1 MTYIIVN
8 KFDGTVVGLDGCHL
22 INTLDLSPEGQ
33 QLMAEW
39 DASGS
44 DAVASELA
52 EHGKELKRVLGNCGF
67 GDLTYGNTMAFSPEA
82 LREEFQAMVDA
93 KMWDENDPIP
103 ARALKFTDDEL
114 DAFGSYILAQDYI
127 WNVYNEELKSNI
139 GSFIAEVLNEEVK

>member
-1 MTYIIVN
+1 
-8 KFDGTVVGLDGCHL
+8 
-22 INTLDLSPEGQ
+22 
-33 QLMAEW
+33 
-39 DASGS
+39 
-44 DAVASELA
+44 
-52 EHGKELKRVLGNCGF
+52 
-67 GDLTYGNTMAFSPEA
+67 
-82 LREEFQAMVDA
+82 MVDA